1 MIYKNK
7 EMQYKNSSNNIFKT
21 MSSFYP
27 NIIISLWMFH
37 PIIMVIIIVYGIE
50 VGPWYFGV
58 PYIFIGFYLIFIKPI
73 QYRFYRF
80 IYRIEF
86 DDDNQNIKF
95 YYRANIFGK
104 GKYSLPYSGLK
115 LIFRK
120 TIISKSVFIKDMRKG
135 KKGIFIG
142 VLNKEYYF
150 GKRYWNKELWEK
162 VVEKLK
168 QIAEQN
174 NKGIAHS
181 VAP

>member
-7 EMQYKNSSNNIFKT
+7 EMQNKSSSNNIFKT
-21 MSSFYP
+21 MSSFDP
-27 NIIISLWMFH
+27 DIISSW
-37 PIIMVIIIVYGIE
+37 IMRFFIMLIVIVYGIE
-50 VGPWYFGV
+50 VGPWYFGI
-58 PYIFIGFYLIFIKPI
+58 PYIFIAFYLIFIKFI
-73 QYRFYRF
+73 LYRGNRF

-104 GKYSLPYSGLK
+104 GKHSLPYSGLK
-115 LIFRK
+115 LILRK
-120 TIISKSVFIKDMRKG
+120 TIISKSVYIKDIRKG
-135 KKGIFIG
+135 KKGIFVG
-142 VLNKEYYF
+142 ALNKKYIF
-150 GKRYWNKELWEK
+150 GKKYWNKELWEK

-174 NKGIAHS
+174 DKGIAHS